1 MVKMQPG
8 VGLAIGLIVAHLA
21 VNIFHGLAHQRLAIE
36 ISPAEKVFVVVVIL
50 IAPLLAGV
58 LLLLKTQRKGA
69 WLLVISMAG
78 ALIFGI
84 YKHFIAPGPDHAFG
98 LPYSAW
104 ALVFQVT
111 AVLLVV
117 TEATGCWA
125 GIRILTQEN
134 S

>member
-1 MVKMQPG
+1 MGKIQPG
-8 VGLAIGLIVAHLA
+8 AGLAIAIIVAHLA
-21 VNIFHGLAHQRLAIE
+21 VNVLHGLAHQRLAIE
-36 ISPAEKVFVVVVIL
+36 ISPGEKLFVTAVIL
-50 IAPLLAGV
+50 IAPLVAGV
-58 LLLLKTQRKGA
+58 LLLLKTWRVGA
-69 WLLVISMAG
+69 WLLVVSMAG

-98 LPYSAW
+98 LHSSAW
-104 ALVFQVT
+104 ALVFQIT

-125 GIRILTQEN
+125 GMQILREEN

>member
-1 MVKMQPG
+1 M
-8 VGLAIGLIVAHLA
+8 IVAHLV
-21 VNIFHGLAHQRLAIE
+21 VNVLHGLAHQRLAIE
-36 ISPAEKVFVVVVIL
+36 ISPSEKVFVVLVIL
-50 IAPLLAGV
+50 IAPLVAGV
-58 LLLLKTQRKGA
+58 LLLLKAYRVGA
-69 WLLVISMAG
+69 WVLVVSMAG

-84 YKHFIAPGPDHAFG
+84 DKHFITPGPDHALG

-117 TEATGCWA
+117 TEAVGCWA
-125 GIRILTQEN
+125 GIQVLIQEK